1 MAAGGRPPNAVRTGG
16 ITYRR
21 DFEASFRY
29 APFGFKIFSHLHI
42 HYFGRF
48 PTALFLT
55 FPLCFGAITIMA
67 DIVYLCPVFIL
78 LKYKLFVDEDGRY
91 IYTRLSK
98 EQYNQLCADEIN
110 GIEGKILT
118 ANLVLIKRKKI

>member
-1 MAAGGRPPNAVRTGG
+1 
-16 ITYRR
+16 
-21 DFEASFRY
+21 
-29 APFGFKIFSHLHI
+29 
-42 HYFGRF
+42 
-48 PTALFLT
+48 
-55 FPLCFGAITIMA
+55 MA